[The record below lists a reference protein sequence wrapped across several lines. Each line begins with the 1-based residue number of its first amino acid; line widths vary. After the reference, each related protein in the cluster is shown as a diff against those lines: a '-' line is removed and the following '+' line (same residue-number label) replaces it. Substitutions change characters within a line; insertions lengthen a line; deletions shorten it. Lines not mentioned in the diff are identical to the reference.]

1 MGRLAAFFRGWAVG
15 VVIGGSLALLFA
27 PERGEVTRQHLQAT
41 LKEAWEEVRRAAEA
55 EQQRLERE
63 LRRLRGEEE

>member
-27 PERGEVTRQHLQAT
+27 PERGEVTRQHLQAA